1 MHHRLA
7 IEIKGLKYAYPDGTM
22 ALNGIDLAVEE
33 GESVGIVGPNGAG
46 KSTLLL
52 HLNGILQGRGEI
64 NIFGQPV
71 IKDNLKE
78 IRRRVGLVFQ
88 DPDDQLFS
96 PTVFDDVAFGP
107 VNMGLPADEV
117 KREVKRALAE
127 VGMEGSEKRSAH
139 HLSFG
144 QQKRVSIATVLSM
157 RPDLLVLDEPS
168 SNLDPR
174 ARRGL
179 SELLQGLPVT
189 KVVVTHDLPFVFEIC
204 ERVVILEEGMVAAD
218 GEVFSILSD
227 EALLREHGL
236 ETALRLLSQPGPQAR
251 KQTPA
256 VTFDPGHG
264 NARLCPDIIKAWTCS
279 YPG

>member
-7 IEIKGLKYAYPDGTM
+7 IEIKDLKFAYPDGTL
-22 ALNGIDLAVEE
+22 ALAGIDLAVEE

-52 HLNGILQGRGEI
+52 HLNGILQGRGEV
-64 NIFGQPV
+64 NIFGLPV
-71 IKDNLKE
+71 AKDNLRE

-107 VNMGLPADEV
+107 INMGLPAEEV
-117 KREVKRALAE
+117 KREVKRALAA
-127 VGMEGSEKRSAH
+127 VGMEGTEKRSAH

-174 ARRGL
+174 ARREL
-179 SELLQGLPVT
+179 AELLQGLPVT

-204 ERVVILEEGMVAAD
+204 ERVVILEGGEVAAD

-227 EALLREHGL
+227 EVLLERHGL
-236 ETALRLLSQPGPQAR
+236 ELPFGFYP
-251 KQTPA
+251 
-256 VTFDPGHG
+256 
-264 NARLCPDIIKAWTCS
+264 NPDLKS
-279 YPG
+279 EKKLP

>member
-1 MHHRLA
+1 MHHRPA
-7 IEIKGLKYAYPDGTM
+7 IEMKDVRFAYPDGTL
-22 ALNGIDLAVEE
+22 ALDGIDLAVEE
-33 GESVGIVGPNGAG
+33 GESVGVVGPNGAG

-52 HLNGILQGRGEI
+52 HLNGILQGRGEV
-64 NIFGQPV
+64 NIFGLPV
-71 IKDNLKE
+71 KKDNLKE

-107 VNMGLPADEV
+107 INMGLPADEV
-117 KREVKRALAE
+117 KREVKRALAA
-127 VGMEGSEKRSAH
+127 VGMEGTEKRSAH

-174 ARRGL
+174 ARREL
-179 SELLQGLPVT
+179 SELLQGLPIT

-204 ERVVILEEGMVAAD
+204 ERVVILEAGKVAAD

-227 EALLREHGL
+227 ESLLARHGL
-236 ETALRLLSQPGPQAR
+236 EMPFGFYPNPDLKPDRRPQ
-251 KQTPA
+251 Q
-256 VTFDPGHG
+256 
-264 NARLCPDIIKAWTCS
+264 S
-279 YPG
+279 

>member
-1 MHHRLA
+1 MHHRKA
-7 IEIKGLKYAYPDGTM
+7 IEIKNLEFAYPDGTL
-22 ALNGIDLAVEE
+22 ALSGIDLSVEE
-33 GESVGIVGPNGAG
+33 GESVGVVGPNGAG

-52 HLNGILQGRGEI
+52 HLNGILQGQGEV
-64 NIFGQPV
+64 NIFGLPV
-71 IKDNLKE
+71 ARDNLKE

-107 VNMGLPADEV
+107 INMGLPADEV
-117 KREVKRALAE
+117 RREVKRALSE

-174 ARRGL
+174 ARREL
-179 SELLQGLPVT
+179 AELLQGLPVT

-204 ERVVILEEGMVAAD
+204 ERVIILERGKVAAD
-218 GEVFSILSD
+218 GEVFSIFSN
-227 EALLREHGL
+227 EVLLERHGL
-236 ETALRLLSQPGPQAR
+236 ELPFGFYPNPDLKS
-251 KQTPA
+251 
-256 VTFDPGHG
+256 G
-264 NARLCPDIIKAWTCS
+264 NRHP
-279 YPG
+279 